1 MMTGRKCQLAMQA
14 LFLQIATQP
23 AGTASAVP
31 FPPMVS
37 VCSNLTNLSET
48 LRDRVAGVM
57 ADSAAVTV
65 LQDATWEGAIGAHD
79 GPWMV
84 EL

>member
-1 MMTGRKCQLAMQA
+1 
-14 LFLQIATQP
+14 
-23 AGTASAVP
+23 
-31 FPPMVS
+31 MVI
-37 VCSNLTNLSET
+37 VCSNLTSWSET